1 MPNAYVYTRVSTIDQ
16 NLSPDW
22 QANVCKV
29 YYETALA
36 TKGYGFG
43 GLFHDHGES
52 AYSIDWRDRTAG
64 REMFNLV
71 KPGDI
76 IVVAKMCRAFRS
88 TRDRENCL
96 HFLGQVGIDIAIL
109 DCNMDTTTA
118 AGKFAAGI
126 IALQVQW
133 ESDVKSERMK
143 AAHSIRKAKKTPM
156 KACPPPGWKYDK
168 LAEELVPDWEERR
181 LLAMVYDH
189 QQRGIRNITQAAKF
203 FRSEGIKRHAGTWY
217 DKSWLYRAYACFV
230 ANFPCD
236 GYWKKQKLEK
246 KTLYG
251 KPKPKKDGKRR
262 SFRKTKTFSALKVSQ
277 PAASQLAG
285 N

>member
-1 MPNAYVYTRVSTIDQ
+1 MGTAYIYTRVSTVEQ
-16 NLSPDW
+16 NLSPEW

-36 TKGYGFG
+36 PKGYTLG
-43 GLFHDHGES
+43 GIFHDHGES
-52 AYSIDWRDRTAG
+52 AYSIDWRDRTKG

-88 TRDRENCL
+88 LRDRENCL
-96 HFLGQVGIDIAIL
+96 HFLGQVGIDIAVL

-133 ESDVKSERMK
+133 ESDVRSERGK
-143 AAHSIRKAKKTPM
+143 AAHSIRRQRKTPK
-156 KACPPPGWKYDK
+156 KAVPPPGWKLDK
-168 LAEELVPDWEERR
+168 AAGELVPDYDERR

-189 QQRGIRNITQAAKF
+189 QARGIRSLKKAAKF
-203 FRSEGIKRHAGTWY
+203 FKAEGIKRPSGGSY
-217 DKSWLYRAYACFV
+217 NQPWLSRAYA
-230 ANFPCD
+230 AYTRNFPCE
-236 GYWKKQKLEK
+236 GYGIKCTGHTKVTTPLPAFKSDK
-246 KTLYG
+246 
-251 KPKPKKDGKRR
+251 KRR
-262 SFRKTKTFSALKVSQ
+262 SFRKIKTFAAVKVSQ
-277 PAASQLAG
+277 PSAS
-285 N
+285 

>member
-1 MPNAYVYTRVSTIDQ
+1 MPTCYIYTRVSTVEQ
-16 NLSPDW
+16 NLSPEW

-36 TKGYGFG
+36 PKGYTLG
-43 GLFHDHGES
+43 GIFHDHGES
-52 AYSIDWRDRTAG
+52 AYNIDWRDRTKG

-96 HFLGQVGIDIAIL
+96 HFLGEVGIDIAIL

-133 ESDVKSERMK
+133 ESDVRSERVK
-143 AAHSIRKAKKTPM
+143 AAHVIRRQKKTPM
-156 KACPPPGWKYDK
+156 KACPPPGWKYDR
-168 LAEELVPDWEERR
+168 ASDELVPDYDERR

-189 QQRGIRNITQAAKF
+189 QARGIRSLKKAAKF
-203 FRSEGIKRHAGTWY
+203 FKAEGTKRASGGTY
-217 DKSWLYRAYACFV
+217 NQPWLSRAYV
-230 ANFPCD
+230 AYTKNFPCQ
-236 GYWKKQKLEK
+236 GYIMRRTEYAKEPLPAFKSDK
-246 KTLYG
+246 
-251 KPKPKKDGKRR
+251 KRR
-262 SFRKTKTFSALKVSQ
+262 SFKKIRTFSALKVSQ
-277 PAASQLAG
+277 PSASPPDA